1 MKRFLLLFTLLL
13 ITTAVSARFTAL
25 CDIQYRTQNGWS
37 DTYRAKVVFLS
48 GYEMQPKQ
56 YSNEVYAAIWFSED
70 ECAII
75 KLDVT
80 HISTN
85 FRMKD
90 FKSIYWVK
98 SYIDGKQVNT
108 EYERFWRITSKHSLG
123 DFIDENISSGL
134 L

>member
-13 ITTAVSARFTAL
+13 ITTVASASFTAL

-37 DTYRAKVVFLS
+37 NTYRAKVVFLS
-48 GYEMQPKQ
+48 ECEMQPQK
-56 YSNEVYAAIWFSED
+56 YSNEVYAAIWFSGD

-85 FRMKD
+85 FKMKD

-98 SYIDGKQVNT
+98 SYIDGKQVNR
-108 EYERFWRITSKHSLG
+108 EYERDWRITSKQALG
-123 DFIDENISSGL
+123 GFIDKNISSGL
-134 L
+134 F